1 MPRHAADFS
10 HIFFPPFPHGLPALA
25 PVIGNNRDRATRERS
40 AGGMISYAPLWGT
53 MKRQSATTYTLQ
65 VKGGISSSTS
75 HIRKSARSL
84 SFRLPCRY
92 KLLAITIGTHTLHNS
107 GGARPLEIQ
116 RRGQVDGIICR
127 EVKFYGRQNIHCDQK
142 PL

>member
-1 MPRHAADFS
+1 
-10 HIFFPPFPHGLPALA
+10 
-25 PVIGNNRDRATRERS
+25 
-40 AGGMISYAPLWGT
+40 MISYAHLWET

-92 KLLAITIGTHTLHNS
+92 KLLAIAIGTHTLHNS